1 MEAKIERKTL
11 TVTEAAKALGV
22 SRNKAYEA
30 VRRGEIPT
38 IKIGKRIQG
47 KGKGSRYGK
56 GLLSRAQGCRSCPT
70 KRDNSLFRFGLEQ
83 AQHVDDFESLLDAM
97 RTRNMYCQPPLA
109 DDVVVAKA
117 MSAWRYEQEG
127 RNLVGRGRAVDRSA
141 SAGVTGFVASA
152 GGGRLRV

>member
-1 MEAKIERKTL
+1 
-11 TVTEAAKALGV
+11 
-22 SRNKAYEA
+22 
-30 VRRGEIPT
+30 
-38 IKIGKRIQG
+38 
-47 KGKGSRYGK
+47 
-56 GLLSRAQGCRSCPT
+56 
-70 KRDNSLFRFGLEQ
+70 
-83 AQHVDDFESLLDAM
+83 VDDFESLLDAM